1 MDRQAQSS
9 EDGKPGGQL
18 LSVIGQPAANDP
30 ATVPSPAWQH
40 EMRRALRAGVCGT
53 VLGVVALS
61 AWAALAPLAAAVI
74 AEGTVKSVGNRK
86 TVQHAEGGI
95 VAAIH
100 VRDGDRVK
108 QGQPLITLADARV
121 ASGAQSLRE
130 QWIVS
135 TLKSQRL
142 SAETRGI
149 PFKPGLRALEQPD
162 AHASENE
169 TGETQ
174 VALLAQREQELFAAR
189 ARQQAEQTRWL
200 SEQLSQIQSEI
211 RTQTE
216 LIATTESALR
226 LAGQHLAMNERLKAD
241 GFISAA
247 RLAELQRIVA
257 DYRARVQTGQ
267 SQLAQA
273 RQREADTRLKL
284 SAQRTEFA
292 RAAAEELK
300 EITAQLAQT
309 EQALRPA
316 LDAQTRQL
324 LVAPVDGE
332 VVGLKVHTVGAA
344 IGPREPL
351 LDIVPTN
358 SELVIEARIVPSDIR
373 DAQKSMAHGALAH
386 VMLSAYRARS
396 TPQVDGR
403 VTYVG
408 ADRQVDPQTPNVPYY
423 VAHVN
428 VSPEALEAASR
439 LAGQP
444 LVLSPGMQAEV
455 FIPTAERSA
464 WRYLFDPVLDGI
476 RHSLRER

>member
-1 MDRQAQSS
+1 MNTTDHS
-9 EDGKPGGQL
+9 
-18 LSVIGQPAANDP
+18 AANDP
-30 ATVPSPAWQH
+30 LAIPLPAWRH
-40 EMRRALRAGVCGT
+40 EMRRALRSGICGT
-53 VLGVVALS
+53 VLGVIALS

-74 AEGTVKSVGNRK
+74 AEGTVKSQGNRK

-108 QGQPLITLADARV
+108 QGQALITLADARV
-121 ASGAQSLRE
+121 AAGAQSLRE
-130 QWIVS
+130 QWAVN
-135 TLKSQRL
+135 TLKVQRL
-142 SAETRGI
+142 SAETRGASFT
-149 PFKPGLRALEQPD
+149 PDLQALEQPWD
-162 AHASENE
+162 AHARHNE
-169 TGETQ
+169 GEAQ
-174 VALLAQREQELFAAR
+174 VTLLAQRELDLFAAR
-189 ARQQAEQTRWL
+189 ARQQTEQARWL
-200 SEQLSQIQSEI
+200 SEQLAQIQSEA
-211 RTQTE
+211 RTQSE

-226 LAGQHLAMNERLKAD
+226 LAQQDLAMNEKLRGD
-241 GFISAA
+241 GFISPA
-247 RLAELQRIVA
+247 RLAELQRVVA
-257 DYRARVQTGQ
+257 DYRARVQAGQ
-267 SQLAQA
+267 SQLSQA
-273 RQREADTRLKL
+273 RQKEADTRLKL

-292 RAAAEELK
+292 RAAADELK

-316 LDAQTRQL
+316 LDAQTRQQL
-324 LVAPVDGE
+324 LAPVDGE

-351 LDIVPTN
+351 LDIVPAN
-358 SELVIEARIVPSDIR
+358 SELVIEARIAPSDIR
-373 DAQKSMAHGALAH
+373 DAQKTMAHGALAH
-386 VMLSAYRARS
+386 VMLPAYRTRA

-408 ADRQVDPQTPNVPYY
+408 ADRQTDPQAPNAPYFI
-423 VAHVN
+423 AHIN
-428 VSPEALEAASR
+428 VSPEALDTASK

-455 FIPTAERSA
+455 FIPTTERSA